1 MAMVTVTTMAMAM
14 SDGDDGDDR
23 LKEQIHP
30 NDIIIIIII
39 FAPPECVGSLGR
51 RLC

>member
-39 FAPPECVGSLGR
+39 SVVSNHTLRKEPP
-51 RLC
+51 

>member
-1 MAMVTVTTMAMAM
+1 MAMVTVTTMAM

-23 LKEQIHP
+23 LKEHIHP

-39 FAPPECVGSLGR
+39 FAPPECVGSLER